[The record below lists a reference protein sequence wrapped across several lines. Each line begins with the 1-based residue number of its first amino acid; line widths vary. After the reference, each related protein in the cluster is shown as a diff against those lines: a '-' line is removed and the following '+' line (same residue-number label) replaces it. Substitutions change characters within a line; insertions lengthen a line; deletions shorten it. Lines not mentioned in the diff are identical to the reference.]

1 LTDLLPL
8 PVYPRKPQG
17 NDLQLLKQA
26 KANLK
31 SSILIQPV
39 DAVPGS
45 PGRILALRETPSFLC
60 DHALVRNPTVESVQA
75 ALEYCLGL
83 NDDPRGTTVLKML
96 KETFGEETT
105 EIATDTD

>member
-1 LTDLLPL
+1 MHDLRPL

-17 NDLQLLKQA
+17 QDLQLLKEA
-26 KANLK
+26 KALLQT
-31 SSILIQPV
+31 SLLIQPV

-45 PGRILALRETPSFLC
+45 PGRILALRESPNFLC
-60 DHALVRNPTVESVQA
+60 DHALVRNPTVESVKA

-83 NDDPRGTTVLKML
+83 NDDPRATTVLKML

-105 EIATDTD
+105 EIASDTD